1 MIRSFAI
8 TLALCACASGATA
21 AGSACAGETRAV
33 TSTVP
38 LEDCGLTHL
47 YAPDGEEGLGPAENL
62 WQGYVLQ
69 IFHQSADCLSGE
81 THVVIDCADGTA
93 WSFAPKGAALMP
105 EEDLAAAK
113 AHGAYEQLARF
124 VRKAPRGYASL
135 AGWRRAD
142 DLTLVDLGSVLGH
155 RVALGTRGET
165 YDLSCGCK
173 LHYPGSPGAR

>member
-1 MIRSFAI
+1 M
-8 TLALCACASGATA
+8 
-21 AGSACAGETRAV
+21 

-38 LEDCGLTHL
+38 LEDCGVTRL
-47 YAPDGEEGLGPAENL
+47 YAPDGEEGLGKAENL

-93 WSFAPKGAALMP
+93 WSFAPSGAGLLP
-105 EEDLAAAK
+105 EADLDAAK
-113 AHGAYEQLARF
+113 ADGAFEQLARF
-124 VRKAPRGYASL
+124 VRKSPRGYAAV

-142 DLTLVDLGSVLGH
+142 DLTLVDLGFVLGH

-165 YDLSCGCK
+165 YDLTCGCK
-173 LHYPGSPGAR
+173 LHNPGSPGAR